1 MSIWDSYPAA
11 YRKKEVET
19 ILKAAAAGECVSIV
33 GLSGAGKSNLLGFLA
48 HRVHADTCFL
58 LVDCNDLPA
67 ADLPALYAV
76 LLDALGADITPNP
89 SFHALIDA
97 AARCLELNPSGL
109 SILIDRFDVFN
120 TATSESKTVAANLRA
135 LRDRFKYELTFD
147 LATRRPLEPASELA
161 ELFTGSTLWLGALD
175 PEDASWSVS
184 EYASRRRLDW
194 NEETVWQILDLS
206 QGYPSMLRA
215 VCESFAA
222 GVPLDISAMRSS
234 DPVKRRVDEFWADM
248 PLPEYLR
255 ASHLEHHPLLSR
267 GAPLRI
273 NAADLTAAEQH
284 LLDYFIAHPDQICS
298 KDALIQAVWP
308 EEKLIAG
315 LRDDSLS
322 QLVHRL
328 REKLDTPDTKHIQTI
343 PGRGYRY
350 QQ

>member
-1 MSIWDSYPAA
+1 
-11 YRKKEVET
+11 
-19 ILKAAAAGECVSIV
+19 
-33 GLSGAGKSNLLGFLA
+33 
-48 HRVHADTCFL
+48 
-58 LVDCNDLPA
+58 
-67 ADLPALYAV
+67 
-76 LLDALGADITPNP
+76 
-89 SFHALIDA
+89 
-97 AARCLELNPSGL
+97 
-109 SILIDRFDVFN
+109 
-120 TATSESKTVAANLRA
+120 
-135 LRDRFKYELTFD
+135 
-147 LATRRPLEPASELA
+147 
-161 ELFTGSTLWLGALD
+161 
-175 PEDASWSVS
+175 
-184 EYASRRRLDW
+184 
-194 NEETVWQILDLS
+194 
-206 QGYPSMLRA
+206 
-215 VCESFAA
+215 
-222 GVPLDISAMRSS
+222 
-234 DPVKRRVDEFWADM
+234 M